1 MKFSVV
7 AIVFQVI
14 LIILFA
20 TLVKYDPNEAGA
32 SIDSSNITT
41 NVNTTVMPRGEN
53 IRLYPSMFK
62 VFYPFTSGAV
72 VQSWISAYPKI

>member
-20 TLVKYDPNEAGA
+20 TLVKYDPDEAGA
-32 SIDSSNITT
+32 SSNT
-41 NVNTTVMPRGEN
+41 RQGEN
-53 IRLYPSMFK
+53 IRLYPSMCK
-62 VFYPFTSGAV
+62 AFYPYISGSV
-72 VQSWISAYPKI
+72 DYLYYYQ